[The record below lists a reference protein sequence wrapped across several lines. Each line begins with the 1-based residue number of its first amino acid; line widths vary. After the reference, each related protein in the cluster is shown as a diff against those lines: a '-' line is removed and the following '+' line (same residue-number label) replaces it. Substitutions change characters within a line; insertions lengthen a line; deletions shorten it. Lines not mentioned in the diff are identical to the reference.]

1 MNVSKVAKKG
11 LGYTQTGTPYY
22 ASPEVW
28 RDKPYDLKSD
38 IWSLGCVLYE
48 MVMLK
53 PPFRAE
59 DMEGLYNKVIKG
71 QFPKISDKFSHDLS
85 EIVRLLIQVNPE
97 HRPNCGKNKK
107 LKIDQLLKNPI
118 VMKKI
123 EYFKT
128 LNVVGEEEVKEENFL
143 LQTIRIPKNLL
154 YLTDKLPTSNYEKY
168 NTEKRNQNQS
178 FSNNRMNKN
187 DILPDINGQQHRKV
201 KANYK
206 EIDGKSISPPRNK
219 ILKEEANFLDE
230 SSNLKESGKDN
241 KILDGKIKKLAM
253 PKLNYNSIEND
264 HSKLLIL
271 ENSNR
276 SNDRKKNNIIVN
288 NSINNDI
295 MLLPQIRAK
304 NEMSLSP
311 SNRAQR
317 SDKEN
322 IHADYNKKKEDSRNI
337 VYNQKKIL
345 KLIQN
350 ASIDQNVNYDNG
362 SYIPYVI
369 HNRNNALLNKY
380 NKYKVDKSHSP
391 IGKQK
396 YIKNHDYRQVG
407 KSNKL
412 PVIQNS
418 RKINPMNIN

>member
-168 NTEKRNQNQS
+168 NTEKRNQLGWNKS
-178 FSNNRMNKN
+178 FLN
-187 DILPDINGQQHRKV
+187 
-201 KANYK
+201 
-206 EIDGKSISPPRNK
+206 E
-219 ILKEEANFLDE
+219 LK
-230 SSNLKESGKDN
+230 
-241 KILDGKIKKLAM
+241 
-253 PKLNYNSIEND
+253 
-264 HSKLLIL
+264 
-271 ENSNR
+271 
-276 SNDRKKNNIIVN
+276 
-288 NSINNDI
+288 
-295 MLLPQIRAK
+295 
-304 NEMSLSP
+304 
-311 SNRAQR
+311 
-317 SDKEN
+317 
-322 IHADYNKKKEDSRNI
+322 
-337 VYNQKKIL
+337 
-345 KLIQN
+345 
-350 ASIDQNVNYDNG
+350 
-362 SYIPYVI
+362 
-369 HNRNNALLNKY
+369 
-380 NKYKVDKSHSP
+380 
-391 IGKQK
+391 
-396 YIKNHDYRQVG
+396 
-407 KSNKL
+407 
-412 PVIQNS
+412 
-418 RKINPMNIN
+418 